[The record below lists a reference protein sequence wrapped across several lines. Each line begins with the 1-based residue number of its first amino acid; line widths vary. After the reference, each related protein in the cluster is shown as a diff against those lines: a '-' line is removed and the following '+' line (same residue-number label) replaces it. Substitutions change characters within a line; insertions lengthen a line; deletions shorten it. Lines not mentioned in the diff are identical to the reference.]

1 MSQSQTP
8 HSKFLASLLTSSSRG
23 ANPRAETPPPNLATQ
38 DSISKKRGRTRSR
51 RFSNAPPVTFF
62 DSYFHVDV

>member
-23 ANPRAETPPPNLATQ
+23 ANPRAGTPRPNLATQ
-38 DSISKKRGRTRSR
+38 DSIFKKRGRTRSR

-62 DSYFHVDV
+62 HSYFHVDV